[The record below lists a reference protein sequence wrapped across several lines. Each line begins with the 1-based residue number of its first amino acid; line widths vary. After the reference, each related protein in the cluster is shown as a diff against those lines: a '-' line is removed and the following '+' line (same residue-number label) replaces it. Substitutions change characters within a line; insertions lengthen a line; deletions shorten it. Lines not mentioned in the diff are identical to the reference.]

1 MTTKQTRKL
10 AKKTTRRFVA
20 PEHASGNRPIPYV
33 VTGASGPDGRKDDE
47 EKMRPLLLPVFGLY
61 AVIAVLEYGAKKYEA
76 DGWRRVD
83 NAESRYLN
91 AAMRHLL
98 SRLAGEKL
106 DPESGLPHL
115 AHAVCCLLF
124 VLEVG
129 E

>member
-1 MTTKQTRKL
+1 MTTKQTRK
-10 AKKTTRRFVA
+10 AAGKGTKRFVT
-20 PEHASGNRPIPYV
+20 PEQASGNQPIPYV
-33 VTGASGPDGRKDDE
+33 VTGVSEPVGRKDDE

-76 DGWRRVD
+76 DGWRRVE
-83 NAESRYLN
+83 NAEPRYLN

-124 VLEVG
+124 VLERG
-129 E
+129 K